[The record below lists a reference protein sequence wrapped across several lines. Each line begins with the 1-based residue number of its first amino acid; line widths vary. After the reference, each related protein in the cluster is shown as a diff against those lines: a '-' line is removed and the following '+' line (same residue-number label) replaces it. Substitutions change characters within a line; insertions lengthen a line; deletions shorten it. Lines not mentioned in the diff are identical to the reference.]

1 MNQVLDMALPEQ
13 LERQKRQRQ
22 RVRAMLVFMGL
33 LAVIM
38 FGLTLLQG

>member
-1 MNQVLDMALPEQ
+1 MNQALDMALPEQ
-13 LERQKRQRQ
+13 LERQKRQRL
-22 RVRAMLVFMGL
+22 RVLAMLVFMGL